1 LNQSSQDF
9 RLAKIDDNPNRAIN
23 RPAES
28 SSPLKQAD
36 ISWLQP
42 ALAYSPEIYF
52 GAADD
57 NPGNPLI
64 P

>member
-9 RLAKIDDNPNRAIN
+9 RITKIDDNPTRAIN